1 MMFLPEKILEKKIR
15 KFLEEDI
22 GQGDITTLLTVPKG
36 IVAEAEVVAKEEG
49 VVAGLEE
56 VSAFLESL
64 GFETEALVSDG
75 SKGGEGT
82 VMMRIVGDART
93 LLSTERTILNL
104 LTRMS
109 GITTKTRRM
118 IERVRDAG
126 YKSRIACTRKV
137 APGLSYFDKKAVM
150 LGGGDTH
157 RLHLDDLVLI
167 KDNHLAIV
175 GDVGEA
181 VRKARSAVSFSKKIE
196 VEVSSEDDALE
207 AVEAGADIVMLDN
220 VSPEKIKD
228 TISLLEEKG
237 LRQKVLIEVSGYTVN
252 SFVEAFDATFK
263 LQFAKIKC
271 QCGYTN
277 LIPVYEVNTKYS
289 AFLLQTIVGDNF
301 KWFFDAIMNGSF

>member
-1 MMFLPEKILEKKIR
+1 MMFLPKKILIEKIR
-15 KFLEEDI
+15 AFLEEDI
-22 GQGDITTLLTVPKG
+22 GQGDITTLHTVPKG
-36 IVAEAEVVAKEEG
+36 IVAKAEIVAREEG

-64 GFETEALVSDG
+64 GFETDVSVLDG
-75 SKGGEGT
+75 SKVGEGT

-109 GITTKTRRM
+109 GIATKTQRV
-118 IERVRDAG
+118 IEKVRNAG

-137 APGLSYFDKKAVM
+137 APGLSYFDKRAVM

-175 GDVGEA
+175 GSVGDA
-181 VRKARSAVSFSKKIE
+181 VKRARKAISFSKKIE
-196 VEVSSEDDALE
+196 VEVSSGKDALE

-220 VSPEKIKD
+220 IPPQRLENVVSM
-228 TISLLEEKG
+228 LEEKG
-237 LRQKVLIEVSGYTVN
+237 LRQKVLIEVSGGINEENVINY
-252 SFVEAFDATFK
+252 AATGVDILSLGEITDSVK
-263 LQFAKIKC
+263 ALDIS
-271 QCGYTN
+271 
-277 LIPVYEVNTKYS
+277 LDVVSVTK
-289 AFLLQTIVGDNF
+289 
-301 KWFFDAIMNGSF
+301 K